1 MRLFACSLAQTKGND
16 MASEGSRWHYR
27 GVLTGLIAA
36 AVALFAHLGY
46 LYLSDVSQFPI
57 NTVKISA
64 SFQRISRQQLEAVL
78 STYQQYSFFSLPA
91 QRLQLAL
98 QSLDWADTASVNRIW
113 PDVLN
118 IKLVEKEPVAKWNQS
133 LITADGR
140 LFSVGAA
147 DEGFEFSELTGPDSQ
162 KNDVLQIYQK
172 LSKLLSSYGLNVALL
187 KLHDNQS
194 WDLSLTN
201 GIDLHLG
208 KQDLEKRVERFC
220 KAYQATLASKLD
232 QLASVDLRY
241 ERGMAVLWRQQT
253 GR

>member
-1 MRLFACSLAQTKGND
+1 
-16 MASEGSRWHYR
+16 MATEGSRWHYR
-27 GVLTGLIAA
+27 GLLTALIAA
-36 AVALFAHLGY
+36 AFALFAHLGY
-46 LYLSDVSQFPI
+46 LYISDASQFPI

-64 SFQRISRQQLEAVL
+64 SFQRISRQQLETVL
-78 STYQQYSFFSLPA
+78 SNYQQYSFFSLPA
-91 QRLQLAL
+91 RRLQQAL
-98 QSLDWADTASVNRIW
+98 QSLDWADTVSVNRIW
-113 PDVLN
+113 PDLLS
-118 IKLVEKEPVAKWNQS
+118 IKVVEKEPVAKWNQS

-140 LFSVGAA
+140 LFSAGVA
-147 DEGFEFSELTGPDSQ
+147 DEGFGLSELSGPDNQ

-172 LSKLLSSYGLNVALL
+172 LSKLLSSFGLNVALL

-220 KAYQATLASKLD
+220 KAYQETLATKLE

-241 ERGMAVLWRQQT
+241 ERGMAVQWRQQT